1 MKTLAGIPKLEKH
14 YVRLIPLSLMLFN
27 IVANMLKSSLQGENR
42 MDALI
47 RHLAK
52 GGLSILQYAGDTIL
66 FMEHDL
72 EKAPN
77 MKLVLCIF

>member
-1 MKTLAGIPKLEKH
+1 
-14 YVRLIPLSLMLFN
+14 
-27 IVANMLKSSLQGENR
+27 MLKSSLQGENR

-47 RHLAK
+47 PHLAK

-77 MKLVLCIF
+77 MKLVICIF